1 MRVFISAG
9 EVSGDQA
16 GAGLAGAIAA
26 QWPGVSIFGIGGPRM
41 AAAGVEIDCSTNHLG
56 AVGVSE
62 ALGTLPT
69 LWGVLARV
77 RNRIRRTPPDV
88 AVLIGNDVFSVLL
101 ARRLR
106 ANGIPTVS
114 FFPPQV
120 WIWGSLAGITARS
133 FDLILT
139 CFPQE
144 QEVYGRAGNR
154 CGTEVTY
161 VGHYLTQEIAPRSS
175 ESMATARHALKLD
188 DRAQVIGLLPGSRT
202 HEVKALCPLLLE
214 TARRLLAQ
222 GRELRFLMPV
232 ADPALTRMIQP
243 EIERRGLSGHIA
255 VGDDSRTVMEASDAL
270 LLASGTASF
279 EAALLGVPMVI
290 VYRVSALTIG
300 IVNTAIRLGLIEND
314 TVGLPNLILGHH
326 AVPEFIQRR
335 ATADDVLRDVTEIL
349 DNPDRADRMRTSL
362 AEVAQRVSG
371 DDSLT
376 MAADAVLAL
385 ARRGG
390 RGRTRRA
397 TASPEGV

>member
-1 MRVFISAG
+1 
-9 EVSGDQA
+9 
-16 GAGLAGAIAA
+16 
-26 QWPGVSIFGIGGPRM
+26 
-41 AAAGVEIDCSTNHLG
+41 
-56 AVGVSE
+56 
-62 ALGTLPT
+62 
-69 LWGVLARV
+69 
-77 RNRIRRTPPDV
+77 
-88 AVLIGNDVFSVLL
+88 
-101 ARRLR
+101 
-106 ANGIPTVS
+106 
-114 FFPPQV
+114 
-120 WIWGSLAGITARS
+120 
-133 FDLILT
+133 
-139 CFPQE
+139 
-144 QEVYGRAGNR
+144 
-154 CGTEVTY
+154 
-161 VGHYLTQEIAPRSS
+161 
-175 ESMATARHALKLD
+175 MATARHALKLD

-214 TARRLLAQ
+214 TAHRLLAQ

-243 EIERRGLSGHIA
+243 EIESRGLSGHIA

-335 ATADDVLRDVTEIL
+335 ATADDVFRDVTEIL
-349 DNPDRADRMRTSL
+349 DNSDRADRMRTSL
-362 AEVAQRVSG
+362 AEVAQRMSG

-376 MAADAVLAL
+376 RAADAVLAL

>member
-1 MRVFISAG
+1 MKVFISAG
-9 EVSGDQA
+9 EVSGDTA
-16 GAGLAGAIAA
+16 GAGLAGAIVA
-26 QWPGVSIFGIGGPRM
+26 QRPGVEIFGIGGSRM
-41 AAAGVEIDCSTNHLG
+41 AAAGVEIDCSTNHIG

-69 LWGVLARV
+69 LWGVLSTV
-77 RNRIRRTPPDV
+77 RDRIRRTRPDV

-106 ANGIPTVS
+106 AGGIPTVS

-144 QEVYGRAGNR
+144 QKVYGRSGNR
-154 CGTEVTY
+154 CGTKVTY
-161 VGHYLTQEIAPRSS
+161 VGHYLTQAITPRSP
-175 ESMATARHALKLD
+175 ESMALARHTLNLD

-214 TARRLLAQ
+214 AADRLLTQ
-222 GRELRFLMPV
+222 EREVRFLIPV
-232 ADPALTRMIQP
+232 ADSNLTGMIQP
-243 EIERRGLSGHIA
+243 EIEARGLSDHI
-255 VGDDSRTVMEASDAL
+255 VVTGNGRTVMEASDLL

-290 VYRVSALTIG
+290 VYRVSAVTNG
-300 IVNTAIRLGLIEND
+300 IVKTAIRLGLIEND

-326 AVPEFIQRR
+326 AVPEFKQKQ
-335 ATADDVLRDVTEIL
+335 ATADDVVREATSIL
-349 DNPDRADRMRTSL
+349 DDPVRADRMRTSL
-362 AEVAQRVSG
+362 AEVAPRMSG
-371 DDSLT
+371 GDSLT
-376 MAADAVLAL
+376 LAADAVLAL
-385 ARRGG
+385 ARDGG
-390 RGRTRRA
+390 RGRTKRA
-397 TASPEGV
+397 TATIEEV